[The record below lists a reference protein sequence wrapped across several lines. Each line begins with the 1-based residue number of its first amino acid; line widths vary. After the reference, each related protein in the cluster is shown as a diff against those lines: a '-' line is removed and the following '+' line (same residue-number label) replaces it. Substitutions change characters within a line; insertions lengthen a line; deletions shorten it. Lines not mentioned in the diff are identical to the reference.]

1 MHLRSLLTIIVF
13 FSQFAANA
21 QSVRDIFIK
30 DSVQPVLNAASIDK
44 ADYLRLKKA
53 IAKLEKQYG
62 YEVNLK
68 KRILNKAYT
77 QNDLDFFKAELS
89 VLVKE
94 YGFDAAYLSGNENFY
109 TAVMKGS
116 LSKWFK
122 DMYLKNHNV
131 WLSNNFDKQT
141 DLRKLNTI
149 NEKDQ
154 AITSFA
160 MSVLNVQGLDSIQQ
174 QKIKILL
181 GEYHGR
187 NLEPVLNIATTRK
200 LFPNDRNFAVIQNGF
215 DSVLIHNFQ
224 FKENFDAVWAAL
236 FPYIKE
242 AYLKHE
248 ITNVMFNN
256 YDFYHYLHY
265 GSQVFG
271 SYTIEQI
278 PEQFRK
284 NDQSLPLKDK
294 HWLDEIKKEFGW
306 VD

>member
-1 MHLRSLLTIIVF
+1 MKPHSLLSAIVF
-13 FSQFAANA
+13 FSVFAANA
-21 QSVRDIFIK
+21 QTVRDIFIK
-30 DSVQPVLNAASIDK
+30 DSIQPVLNAVSIDRV
-44 ADYLRLKKA
+44 DYLRLKKA
-53 IAKLEKQYG
+53 IVTLEKQYG

-68 KRILNKAYT
+68 KRIINKAYT
-77 QNDLDFFKAELS
+77 QNDLDFFKTELS

-94 YGFDAAYLSGNENFY
+94 YGFDAAYLSGNESYY
-109 TAVMKGS
+109 TAIMKGN
-116 LSKWFK
+116 LSKWFRE
-122 DMYLKNHNV
+122 MYLTNHNV
-131 WLSNNFDKQT
+131 WLSNNFDKQA

-154 AITSFA
+154 VITSFA
-160 MSVLNVQGLDSIQQ
+160 MSVLNIQGLDSLQQ
-174 QKIKILL
+174 QKIKSLL

-187 NLEPVLNIATTRK
+187 NLEPVLNIAATRK

-224 FKENFDAVWAAL
+224 FKENFDTVWAAL
-236 FPYIKE
+236 FPYIKN

-248 ITNVMFNN
+248 ITNVIFNN

-271 SYTIEQI
+271 SYTIDRI

-284 NDQSLPLKDK
+284 SDDPLPLKDK
-294 HWLDEIKKEFGW
+294 QWLDEIKREFGW